1 MLSASLESS
10 GVSNLGP
17 SQVLETSLFVSEKFL
32 VIRTRT
38 AAGSVIMFV
47 LSSAMI
53 ALSSLSLV
61 IPDLQIP
68 DSRWISKLD
77 NVSNFFSQLPTQP
90 TFSSKR
96 RGLGLHCDTGSHLC
110 RLKAVLL

>member
-10 GVSNLGP
+10 GVSKVGP
-17 SQVLETSLFVSEKFL
+17 SQVLEISLFVSERFP
-32 VIRTRT
+32 VIRART

-53 ALSSLSLV
+53 ELSSLSLV
-61 IPDLQIP
+61 IPDLQVP

-77 NVSNFFSQLPTQP
+77 NASNFFLQLPTQP
-90 TFSSKR
+90 TFFSR
-96 RGLGLHCDTGSHLC
+96 RGLCT
-110 RLKAVLL
+110 RAFAQ